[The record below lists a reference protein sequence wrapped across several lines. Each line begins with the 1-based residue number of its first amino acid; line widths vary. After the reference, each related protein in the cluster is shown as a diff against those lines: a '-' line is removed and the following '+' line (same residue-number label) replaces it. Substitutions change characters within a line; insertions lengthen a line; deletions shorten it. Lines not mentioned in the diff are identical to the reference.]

1 MKYRIPD
8 FASLIQALE
17 LHTAALGHEKCCL
30 DQSRIRL
37 VAVRTVV
44 FGADSSSD
52 SQKLAISAKRQF
64 IQLLNYAKKSG
75 ERLG

>member
-1 MKYRIPD
+1 MQYRVPD
-8 FASLIQALE
+8 FALLIQALG
-17 LHTAALGHEKCCL
+17 LHTAALRPEKCCL

-64 IQLLNYAKKSG
+64 IQLLNNAKNSG
-75 ERLG
+75 ESLA